1 MDTAALLQHTGWMTR
16 TMPITTF
23 AREYATLLEQAP
35 DEDFL
40 LERRAGAPVLVR
52 PLREARADREVAQD
66 LAVMLRSMLG
76 HLDVLELLNT
86 TLDEVYPWA
95 VLLPPDI
102 RDNFTHEAVQTLRA
116 CAALGRFGAYT
127 DLLDSWK
134 ATAEVYADPDL
145 ARRLTG
151 PVELTGPAVAAPDT
165 AAA

>member
-1 MDTAALLQHTGWMTR
+1 MIR

-23 AREYATLLEQAP
+23 AREYATLLEQTP
-35 DEDFL
+35 DDDFL

-76 HLDVLELLNT
+76 HLDVVELLNS
-86 TLDEVYPWA
+86 TLDQVYPWA

-102 RDNFTHEAVQTLRA
+102 RSTFTREAVQTLRG
-116 CAALGRFGAYT
+116 CAALGRFGAYS

-151 PVELTGPAVAAPDT
+151 PVDLSGPPVPAPDT